1 MSPLDEP
8 SHSSHQLDAA
18 KELVL
23 RYRKG
28 ELRDRPIDEEQLWRA
43 KTLYNSAF
51 HPDTGNLTSIQQ
63 SKFLIPTSF
72 KERKCFFQEE
82 CLLRSDQSLNQ
93 VLFLT
98 RFSKV
103 PFNMVITGCMMTFYK
118 TTPAVIFWQWFNQ
131 SFNALVNY
139 TNRFKININCILTK
153 KCFQDPETLSSRQIL
168 W

>member
-1 MSPLDEP
+1 MLLGEQKRRYYKLKYYPCPADMIKPPTGGGPNISLRQQIQLTYWQGNKTHLSPLDEP

-63 SKFLIPTSF
+63 SEFLIPTSF

-82 CLLRSDQSLNQ
+82 CLLRS
-93 VLFLT
+93 V
-98 RFSKV
+98 
-103 PFNMVITGCMMTFYK
+103 MVTII
-118 TTPAVIFWQWFNQ
+118 P
-131 SFNALVNY
+131 
-139 TNRFKININCILTK
+139 
-153 KCFQDPETLSSRQIL
+153 P
-168 W
+168 